1 MDEDVFLSIAV
12 SLIFLQRYFQI
23 FSFRTKINYKLE
35 IKICLKATIG
45 QGGGGGGGGSGGQHG
60 LRWTTYSSVRIDCIC
75 SH

>member
-45 QGGGGGGGGSGGQHG
+45 QGGGGGVRGGNTDCDGQLIHP
-60 LRWTTYSSVRIDCIC
+60 YE
-75 SH
+75 